1 MSYVH
6 TPVLLGEALGY
17 LSPSPGQNFID
28 ATLGGGGYSKAL
40 LKAVGPTGKVLSI
53 DLDQAAIENFKT
65 NVEKQFQA
73 NSVLHHGNFRDIDK
87 IVEKHKFA
95 PPNGVVAD
103 IGFSSFQL
111 DQSGRGLSFQ
121 KDEPLDM
128 RFDQSEE
135 NEDAKFIL
143 NNRSINELEKLFR
156 ELGEEK
162 FSRQIAKR
170 IVEARTQKPLTKS
183 YELYELIKTALPKPV
198 RHKADDNARRIFQAL
213 RIEVNHELENLERF
227 LPKAFDLLAP
237 QGRLVVVSFHSLEDR
252 IVKEYFNSLSKG
264 CVCPPEFPI
273 CLCGKNPQA
282 KILTKKPVSAS
293 AAELQDNSRAKP
305 AKLRAIEKL

>member
-121 KDEPLDM
+121 RDESLDM

-170 IVEARTQKPLTKS
+170 IVEARTQKLLTKS
-183 YELYELIKTALPKPV
+183 YELYELIKTALP
-198 RHKADDNARRIFQAL
+198 
-213 RIEVNHELENLERF
+213 
-227 LPKAFDLLAP
+227 
-237 QGRLVVVSFHSLEDR
+237 
-252 IVKEYFNSLSKG
+252 
-264 CVCPPEFPI
+264 
-273 CLCGKNPQA
+273 
-282 KILTKKPVSAS
+282 
-293 AAELQDNSRAKP
+293 NSRNSFSNSFIDRLFKINLASSFSSDWSNLISSDSSLW
-305 AKLRAIEKL
+305 KLNPRPDWSN